1 MILYDLAGHPEYYT
15 SHCACIEA
23 ISFSSPA
30 TFLSLVDISL
40 GDHEITKQLYYWSTM
55 ISNVCCKCPQPS
67 EVIVVATHAD
77 MVNKADQ
84 QRRCN
89 AIEDLAKEIF
99 KNQHFARC
107 VALDT
112 TAQFSDGM
120 KRLIC
125 LLRELNDL
133 VIQRC
138 PVISTDCH
146 ILYAFLEQINV
157 QISPF
162 EQVITIS
169 RLLSMLQE
177 DHTNVLPTEP
187 SKMVPLLQ
195 TLSDKGLILFIVNKH
210 NIAESWVVV
219 HKDMLLRKVAGVL
232 FAPDRFDEY
241 RGLASNTGLVPIYHL
256 TQYFPDLDAMML
268 ITFLIELKLCYL
280 VESTHK
286 IINEIPLDLAN
297 SNDGYVLYFPSLIK
311 VGRPGD
317 IDTKGSFGWL
327 MCTKHPCHFFP
338 NRFLHVMMFTLS
350 NHFCSGSE
358 MLVCNPGLI
367 GLNRQ
372 CTAIWSTG
380 ICFNTAEGVTVLVDL
395 MEQFRSL
402 CVAVSF
408 PGPQYQELPVLQ
420 VVRDILNEYSP
431 SVAVQEFIIDPR
443 HVASLFHKDC
453 VPSSLPRVEISTLKD
468 AIVKKQDGVRDANGK
483 VVVIKEWIST
493 EPRLHKLIGIDFN
506 SCRSIPGKQAC
517 VWNYQSEHY
526 NS

>member
-1 MILYDLAGHPEYYT
+1 MVLYDLAGHPEYYT

-23 ISFSSPA
+23 ISLSSPA
-30 TFLSLVDISL
+30 TFLSLVNISL
-40 GDHEITKQLYYWSTM
+40 SENEITKQLYYWSTM
-55 ISNVCCKCPQPS
+55 ISNVCSKCPRPS

-77 MVNKADQ
+77 RVNKADQ

-99 KNQHFARC
+99 KNQHFAGC
-107 VALDT
+107 IDLDT
-112 TAQFSDGM
+112 KDHFSDGM
-120 KRLIC
+120 KRLIG
-125 LLRELNDL
+125 LLRDSNDI

-146 ILYAFLEQINV
+146 ILYAFLDQI
-157 QISPF
+157 QISPS

-169 RLLSMLQE
+169 RLLSLLQE
-177 DHTNVLPTEP
+177 DHTNVLPTET

-195 TLSDKGLILFIVNKH
+195 TLSDKGLILFILNKH
-210 NIAESWVVV
+210 NIDESWVVV
-219 HKDMLLRKVAGVL
+219 HKDMLLMKVEGVL

-241 RGLASNTGLVPIYHL
+241 RGLASNTGLVPISHL
-256 TQYFPDLDAMML
+256 TQYFPDVDAMML
-268 ITFLIELKLCYL
+268 VTFLIGLKLCYL

-286 IINEIPLDLAN
+286 IINELPLDLAN
-297 SNDGYVLYFPSLIK
+297 NNDGYVLYFPSLIK

-327 MCTKHPCHFFP
+327 MCTKHPNLFFP

-350 NHFCSGSE
+350 NQFCSGSE

-380 ICFNTAEGVTVLVDL
+380 ICFNTAEGVTILVDI

-408 PGPQYQELPVLQ
+408 PGPQYQDLPVLQ
-420 VVRDILNEYSP
+420 VIRDILSEYSP
-431 SVAVQEFIIDPR
+431 SVAVQEFVIDPR
-443 HVASLFHKDC
+443 HVASLFRKDC
-453 VPSSLPRVEISTLKD
+453 MPSSLPRVEISTLKD
-468 AIVKKQDGVRDANGK
+468 AVVKKQDGVRDANGK
-483 VVVIKEWIST
+483 VVVIDEWISA
-493 EPRLHKLIGIDFN
+493 EPRLPKLIGIDFN
-506 SCRSIPGKQAC
+506 SCRSIPGMQAGAC
-517 VWNYQSEHY
+517 TK
-526 NS
+526 

>member
-1 MILYDLAGHPEYYT
+1 MVLYDLAGQPEYYT

-23 ISFSSPA
+23 ISLSSPA

-55 ISNVCCKCPQPS
+55 ISNVCSKCPQPS

-77 MVNKADQ
+77 MLNKADQ

-99 KNQHFARC
+99 KNQHFAGC

-112 TAQFSDGM
+112 KDHFSDGM
-120 KRLIC
+120 KRVIG
-125 LLRELNDL
+125 LLRDSNDI

-146 ILYAFLEQINV
+146 ILYAFLEQI
-157 QISPF
+157 QISPS

-169 RLLSMLQE
+169 RLLSLLQE
-177 DHTNVLPTEP
+177 DHTNVLPTET

-195 TLSDKGLILFIVNKH
+195 TLSEKGLILFIINKH
-210 NIAESWVVV
+210 NIDESWVVV

-241 RGLASNTGLVPIYHL
+241 RGLASNTGLVPISQL
-256 TQYFPDLDAMML
+256 TQYFSDLDAMML
-268 ITFLIELKLCYL
+268 VTFLIDLKLCYL

-297 SNDGYVLYFPSLIK
+297 SNDGYALYFPSLIK

-327 MCTKHPCHFFP
+327 MCTQDPHLFFP

-350 NHFCSGSE
+350 NQFCSGSE

-380 ICFNTAEGVTVLVDL
+380 ICFNTAEGVTVLVDI

-402 CVAVSF
+402 YVAVSF
-408 PGPQYQELPVLQ
+408 PGPQYQDLPVLK
-420 VVRDILNEYSP
+420 VIRDILKEYSP
-431 SVAVQEFIIDPR
+431 SVAVQEFVIDPR
-443 HVASLFHKDC
+443 HVASLFRKDC
-453 VPSSLPRVEISTLKD
+453 VPSSLPHVEISTLKD
-468 AIVKKQDGVRDANGK
+468 AMVKKQDGVRDVNGK
-483 VVVIKEWIST
+483 VVVIEEWIST
-493 EPRLHKLIGIDFN
+493 EPRLPKLIGIDSN

-517 VWNYQSEHY
+517 ACTK
-526 NS
+526 